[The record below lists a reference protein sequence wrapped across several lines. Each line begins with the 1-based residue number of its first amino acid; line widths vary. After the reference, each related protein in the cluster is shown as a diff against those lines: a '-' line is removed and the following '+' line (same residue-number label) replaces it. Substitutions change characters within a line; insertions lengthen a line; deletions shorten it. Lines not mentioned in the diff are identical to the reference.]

1 MSEVISIQM
10 QNSWSDTVGIVID
23 VTSGLLTAGGFF
35 FPEIKPAAG
44 AVSTVGGII
53 KKLVGELDPKPDPVM
68 DKLNDLEANI
78 DKLGTKM
85 AAYFDD
91 MKEFITEVNFLTNVV
106 MPTSNLMKHMQDCMK
121 HPNRAAL
128 ENFQAAYESKKPL
141 SIAYDMLS
149 LLEHRKTNPLK
160 MAMETDPLRTTVTFD
175 EWYKKIGAALGQF
188 YFLELFASGLLKEE
202 DEKQMFDSEMLN
214 ERSEELYRDMEGWK
228 NEYKKESTYWPNL
241 QKVLQD
247 EINNSP
253 ELDSKQKADQLK
265 DKLSTILTN
274 DSFYILTKPRK
285 ESLTTYFT
293 MPDSVRN
300 QHVFLDGKGK
310 YQAFIWRHFPDISY
324 GQQEYDYMIN
334 SLEHMFWLETML
346 GLAMFQPQTRN
357 FINVIPNAGFA
368 IMTYQENNEER
379 VVNCA
384 KSFVFKKSF
393 WFFIPFVSLFPKK
406 IYVDFFMGI
415 I

>member
-1 MSEVISIQM
+1 
-10 QNSWSDTVGIVID
+10 
-23 VTSGLLTAGGFF
+23 
-35 FPEIKPAAG
+35 
-44 AVSTVGGII
+44 
-53 KKLVGELDPKPDPVM
+53 
-68 DKLNDLEANI
+68 
-78 DKLGTKM
+78 M

-91 MKEFITEVNFLTNVV
+91 MKEFITEVNFLTNVI

-141 SIAYDMLS
+141 SIAY
-149 LLEHRKTNPLK
+149 
-160 MAMETDPLRTTVTFD
+160 
-175 EWYKKIGAALGQF
+175 

-241 QKVLQD
+241 QNVLQD

-324 GQQEYDYMIN
+324 GQQEYDYMVK

-346 GLAMFQPQTRN
+346 G
-357 FINVIPNAGFA
+357 
-368 IMTYQENNEER
+368 
-379 VVNCA
+379 
-384 KSFVFKKSF
+384 
-393 WFFIPFVSLFPKK
+393 
-406 IYVDFFMGI
+406 
-415 I
+415 